1 MLARPPR
8 RFFGRDARE
17 VDDKGNTKMT
27 PKYLKQLCL
36 EQNAYSTASLNDKI
50 YLHFKGFADI
60 ENLEGYT
67 GLRSLWLEGNGLSA
81 IKNLDTLIELRCLFL
96 HQNCIETIENLDA
109 LVNLD
114 TLNVGNNLIR
124 RIQGLSNLPK
134 LRTLQIDH
142 NYLKTAE
149 DLAHLRECPFL
160 SILDLS
166 FNHIE
171 DIGVVEVFEQ
181 MPELS
186 VLNLMSNPVIS
197 KIQNYRRSMVSRIKK
212 LTYLDDRPVF
222 DKERLATEAWA
233 IGGLEAEREERQRQ
247 KDEERREHDRNFEA
261 LKQLQEEARARR
273 LQIYGP
279 DKEPEFEPKLAK
291 FRDEMLSKIEDL
303 PQAQLEGDIMLNME
317 PRQISRIE
325 AVTMAED
332 DLLVDMPAQPTPRI
346 EEIED
351 DDEVPLLEEVT
362 AAAGTRF
369 EAKKSRIEEITE
381 DEADLLKDSADISVD
396 TAYDETNN
404 LASNC
409 PVPAIVISDF
419 DAETRPST
427 GLFKTAETSEME
439 DEVDDVVPGVRTLIQ
454 EQSRRV
460 AIVEV
465 VDEEPVAKRVP
476 VVSADSAATL
486 LDAAEIE
493 EQILE
498 EVPEEKLAHH
508 KLSVRAWESS

>member
-1 MLARPPR
+1 
-8 RFFGRDARE
+8 
-17 VDDKGNTKMT
+17 MT

-114 TLNVGNNLIR
+114 TLNVGNNLIK
-124 RIQGLSNLPK
+124 RIQGLSNLHK

-171 DIGVVEVFEQ
+171 DVGVVEVFEQ

-273 LQIYGP
+273 LQTYGP

-291 FRDEMLSKIEDL
+291 FRDEMLSKIEDA

-325 AVTMAED
+325 AVTMAENG
-332 DLLVDMPAQPTPRI
+332 LLEDMPAQPTPRI

-351 DDEVPLLEEVT
+351 DDEVPLLEEVKECT
-362 AAAGTRF
+362 AAGI

-381 DEADLLKDSADISVD
+381 AETDLLEDSADISVD
-396 TAYDETNN
+396 IDENETND

-409 PVPAIVISDF
+409 SVPAIVISDF
-419 DAETRPST
+419 DAETRPSA
-427 GLFKTAETSEME
+427 GLFKTAETSEAE
-439 DEVDDVVPGVRTLIQ
+439 EEIEDVVPGVRTLIQ
-454 EQSRRV
+454 EQHRRV

-465 VDEEPVAKRVP
+465 VDEEPVATGVRAA
-476 VVSADSAATL
+476 VVSADSDATL

-493 EQILE
+493 EQLLE
-498 EVPEEKLAHH
+498 EVQEDKPAHR
-508 KLSVRAWESS
+508 KLSVRAWESL